1 MGKKMSWFSVLKRL
15 FIPGD
20 KLNHIKVNSTLIL
33 VLVFLGDQNLKI
45 LCVSE
50 NKEFGMDI
58 QELKVEAMPF
68 N

>member
-20 KLNHIKVNSTLIL
+20 KLKDIKVNSTLIL
-33 VLVFLGDQNLKI
+33 VLVFFGGKNLTI

-50 NKEFGMDI
+50 NKEFGMDF
-58 QELKVEAMPF
+58 QELKVETMPF